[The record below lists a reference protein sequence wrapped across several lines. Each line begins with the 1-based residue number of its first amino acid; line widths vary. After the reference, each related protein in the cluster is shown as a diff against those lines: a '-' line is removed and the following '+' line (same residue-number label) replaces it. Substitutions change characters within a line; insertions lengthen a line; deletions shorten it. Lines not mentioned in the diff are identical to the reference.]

1 MTLRSR
7 AVDAVFTA
15 LEGIAA
21 LYDFV
26 RRYRVSRSYKPDANS
41 ALPFTS
47 VRHQQEQIRRATTP
61 PGRRDEMRPPR
72 P

>member
-7 AVDAVFTA
+7 AVDALFTG

-26 RRYRVSRSYKPDANS
+26 RGLQRRREPAPSPSP
-41 ALPFTS
+41 LPFS
-47 VRHQQEQIRRATTP
+47 AVRHQQNQIRRATAP

-72 P
+72 S

>member
-26 RRYRVSRSYKPDANS
+26 SRFRKAAP
-41 ALPFTS
+41 LPFTA

-72 P
+72 L